1 LSRRNITVAEMG
13 SLVNEIAELNA
24 SVQKHLS
31 TLVMHI
37 AQTHDGSLKPRAAT
51 AALVATAANLG
62 CSLGRSTYV
71 LDILQS
77 IEPNHPEI
85 YQAARLNEGIDT
97 ALNDDLTALNIV
109 SADIRGVRM
118 SGLGASR
125 SQSKSGSR
133 RVSFAQRRGAAL
145 DFERLLTVGGELLL
159 GVEGELEALIT
170 GAFDDVPAS
179 APFAAWLYCM
189 AAFCHADRIGNDVKI
204 PAKLSAD
211 MDAADAA
218 VGVVTKTQ
226 WSRVVVTPVEAR
238 SAVPRSVRRPQL
250 TVVRSRPS
258 THRSSR

>member
-1 LSRRNITVAEMG
+1 LSKRNVTVKIMG
-13 SLVNEIAELNA
+13 KLVNEIAELNA

-31 TLVMHI
+31 MLVMHI

-51 AALVATAANLG
+51 AALASTAANLG

-85 YQAARLNEGIDT
+85 YQAARLNEGVDT
-97 ALNDDLTALNIV
+97 ALNDDLSALNLV

-125 SQSKSGSR
+125 SQPKYGSQR
-133 RVSFAQRRGAAL
+133 ASFAQRRGAAL

-159 GVEGELEALIT
+159 GVEADLAAVIT
-170 GAFDDVPAS
+170 GVFEDVPAS
-179 APFAAWLYCM
+179 APFAAWLYGM
-189 AAFCHADRIGNDVKI
+189 AAFCHADRIGNDTKI
-204 PAKLSAD
+204 PAKLLAD
-211 MDAADAA
+211 MKAADVA

-226 WSRVVVTPVEAR
+226 WSRVVVMSVEAR
-238 SAVPRSVRRPQL
+238 SALPRSVRRPQL

-258 THRSSR
+258 TQRSSR